1 MPTIYKAN
9 FSYTHY
15 FSDRLKV
22 GAAFYTTLARHNYLY
37 RDKNMVDEP
46 YFRLANEANR
56 GVYVPAESINTA
68 NGAVNWMNGRKT
80 TELGRV
86 LELNSDGKVNQFAF
100 VLDADWHY
108 FRDGELSVSYTWNDS
123 KDNISYNGDVANTS
137 TLVKMVVDD
146 PRDMSKMNYSN
157 NQWRHKVSA
166 LLGHRRHALL
176 AGHQRQHQR

>member
-1 MPTIYKAN
+1 MPTPNFPAYRQDPSTAPGLDLFNNSNIEKTYTINCNGSNAQVPTIYKAN

-86 LELNSDGKVNQFAF
+86 LELNRSTS
-100 VLDADWHY
+100 LL
-108 FRDGELSVSYTWNDS
+108 LS
-123 KDNISYNGDVANTS
+123 S
-137 TLVKMVVDD
+137 TLTGAT
-146 PRDMSKMNYSN
+146 SAT
-157 NQWRHKVSA
+157 VS
-166 LLGHRRHALL
+166 
-176 AGHQRQHQR
+176 